1 MNFIRTM
8 MMKRKEKTQFESP
21 ERLNRLVEGAKVI
34 GDLIA
39 DSNLRIDG
47 EIIGNISTSSKVVIG
62 ENAVIKGNLVCQEAD
77 IEGKVDGKIDVEGL
91 LTLRSNSKVTGDI
104 QTGKLS
110 IEEGALFLGKCNMGK
125 TAAASKSVDVQRREE
140 DDVVY

>member
-1 MNFIRTM
+1 
-8 MMKRKEKTQFESP
+8 MMKRKEKNQFESP

-47 EIIGNISTSSKVVIG
+47 EIVGNISTSSKVVVG
-62 ENAVIKGNLVCQEAD
+62 ENGIIKGNLVCLEAD
-77 IEGKVDGKIDVEGL
+77 IEGVLDGKIDVEGL
-91 LTLRSNSKVTGDI
+91 LTLRSKCKVTGDI

-110 IEEGALFLGKCNMGK
+110 VEEGAVFLGKCNMGK
-125 TAAASKSVDVQRREE
+125 TAGNSKSVDVRKMDTSE
-140 DDVVY
+140 DVVY